1 MTTQRDTSN
10 WKQTPDGIAIPP
22 PSPDD
27 VLYEAE
33 DGVARIILNRPLVL
47 NAINRNVTRLLDAA
61 LDRAEGDDDVRAVI
75 VTGAG
80 RGIGRG
86 VAKLLAEEGAAVVVN
101 DLGGSVDGS
110 ESSATPADLVVGEI
124 KEDGGQAV
132 ASYDSVSEFASA
144 ARIVRTAIEE
154 FGRLDILVN
163 AAGILRDRMIFN
175 MSEEEWDS
183 VINVHLHGSFNMV
196 RHSVPHMIDQRYG
209 RIVLFSSISAL
220 GPPGQ
225 TNYSA
230 AKEGIVGLAR
240 SAASEL
246 QEHGITV
253 NAVYPGGRTRMVE
266 SIPESAVEWLREQ
279 AANRPGSYPVADL
292 VASPEPDEALV
303 PESNAPKIA
312 YLCTDAAADITGQV
326 IGTHGWGTALFS
338 PRRPVRAIHK
348 DGAWTLNELERL
360 VPISLTS
367 GLQNPS
373 PSDDG

>member
-1 MTTQRDTSN
+1 MGNRLTGR
-10 WKQTPDGIAIPP
+10 
-22 PSPDD
+22 
-27 VLYEAE
+27 
-33 DGVARIILNRPLVL
+33 VA
-47 NAINRNVTRLLDAA
+47 
-61 LDRAEGDDDVRAVI
+61 I

-80 RGIGRG
+80 RGIGRS

-132 ASYDSVSEFASA
+132 ASYDSVAEFGSA
-144 ARIVRTAIEE
+144 AQIVRTALDE

-183 VINVHLHGSFNMV
+183 VVNVHLNGSFNMV
-196 RHSVPHMIDQRYG
+196 RHSVPHMIERQHG

-220 GPPGQ
+220 GSPGQ

-240 SAASEL
+240 SAANEL
-246 QEHGITV
+246 RQHGITV

-279 AANRPGSYPVADL
+279 AASRPGSYPVADL

-303 PESNAPKIA
+303 PESNAPKIV
-312 YLCTDAAADITGQV
+312 YLCTDAAANITGQV
-326 IGTHGWGTALFS
+326 IGTHGWGTSLFS
-338 PRRPVRAIHK
+338 PRRPVKTIHK
-348 DGAWTLNELERL
+348 DAAWTLDELERL
-360 VPISLTS
+360 MPISLAM
-367 GLQNPS
+367 GLVNPS
-373 PSDDG
+373 PPDDD

>member
-1 MTTQRDTSN
+1 MGNRLTGR
-10 WKQTPDGIAIPP
+10 
-22 PSPDD
+22 
-27 VLYEAE
+27 
-33 DGVARIILNRPLVL
+33 VA
-47 NAINRNVTRLLDAA
+47 
-61 LDRAEGDDDVRAVI
+61 I

-86 VAKLLAEEGAAVVVN
+86 VAKLLAAEGAAVVVN

-110 ESSATPADLVVGEI
+110 QSSAAPADLIVGEI

-132 ASYDSVSEFASA
+132 ASYESVAEFNSASQ
-144 ARIVRTAIEE
+144 IVHTAIRE

-183 VINVHLHGSFNMV
+183 VIRVHLYGSFNMV
-196 RHSVPHMIDQRYG
+196 RHSVPHMIEQQHG

-220 GPPGQ
+220 GSPGQ

-240 SAASEL
+240 SAANAL
-246 QEHGITV
+246 KPNGITV
-253 NAVYPGGRTRMVE
+253 NAVYPGGRTRMVD

-279 AANRPGSYPVADL
+279 AEKRPGSYPVADL

-303 PESNAPKIA
+303 PESNAPKIV

-326 IGTHGWGTALFS
+326 IGTHGWGVSLFS
-338 PRRPVRAIHK
+338 PRRPVKSIHK
-348 DGAWTLNELERL
+348 DGAWTLDELERL
-360 VPISLTS
+360 IPISLTA

-373 PSDDG
+373 PGEDG

>member
-1 MTTQRDTSN
+1 MMGNRLTGR
-10 WKQTPDGIAIPP
+10 
-22 PSPDD
+22 
-27 VLYEAE
+27 
-33 DGVARIILNRPLVL
+33 VA
-47 NAINRNVTRLLDAA
+47 
-61 LDRAEGDDDVRAVI
+61 I

-110 ESSATPADLVVGEI
+110 ESSAAPADVVVGEI
-124 KEDGGQAV
+124 KEDGGHAV
-132 ASYDSVSEFASA
+132 ASYDSVAEFGSA
-144 ARIVRTAIEE
+144 RQIVQTALDE
-154 FGRLDILVN
+154 FGRLDILIN

-183 VINVHLHGSFNMV
+183 VVRVHLNGSFNMV
-196 RHSVPHMIDQRYG
+196 RHSVPHMIEQQRG

-220 GPPGQ
+220 GSPGQ

-246 QEHGITV
+246 RRHGITV

-266 SIPESAVEWLREQ
+266 SIPESAVDWLRDQ
-279 AANRPGSYPVADL
+279 AATRPGSYPVADL

-303 PESNAPKIA
+303 PESNAPKIV
-312 YLCTDAAADITGQV
+312 YLCTDAASDISGQV
-326 IGTHGWGTALFS
+326 IGTHGWGTSLFS
-338 PRRPVRAIHK
+338 PRRPLKSIHK
-348 DGAWTLNELERL
+348 DSAWTLAELERL
-360 VPISLTS
+360 VPISLTT
-367 GLQNPS
+367 GLANPS
-373 PSDDG
+373 PPDPD

>member
-1 MTTQRDTSN
+1 MD
-10 WKQTPDGIAIPP
+10 
-22 PSPDD
+22 
-27 VLYEAE
+27 
-33 DGVARIILNRPLVL
+33 
-47 NAINRNVTRLLDAA
+47 
-61 LDRAEGDDDVRAVI
+61 
-75 VTGAG
+75 
-80 RGIGRG
+80 
-86 VAKLLAEEGAAVVVN
+86 
-101 DLGGSVDGS
+101 
-110 ESSATPADLVVGEI
+110 
-124 KEDGGQAV
+124 
-132 ASYDSVSEFASA
+132 
-144 ARIVRTAIEE
+144 E

-183 VINVHLHGSFNMV
+183 VVRVHLHGSFNMV
-196 RHSVPHMIDQRYG
+196 RHSVPHMIDQRHG

-220 GPPGQ
+220 GSPGQ

-240 SAASEL
+240 SAACEL
-246 QEHGITV
+246 KEYGITV

-312 YLCTDAAADITGQV
+312 YLCTGAAANITGQV

-338 PRRPVRAIHK
+338 PRSPVKAIHK
-348 DGAWTLNELERL
+348 DGAWTLDELERL

-373 PSDDG
+373 PRDDG

>member
-1 MTTQRDTSN
+1 MGNRLTGR
-10 WKQTPDGIAIPP
+10 
-22 PSPDD
+22 
-27 VLYEAE
+27 
-33 DGVARIILNRPLVL
+33 VA
-47 NAINRNVTRLLDAA
+47 
-61 LDRAEGDDDVRAVI
+61 I

-110 ESSATPADLVVGEI
+110 ESSATPADLIVGEI

-132 ASYDSVSEFASA
+132 ASYDSVSEFDSA
-144 ARIVRTAIEE
+144 ERIVRTAIDEY
-154 FGRLDILVN
+154 GRLDILVN

-183 VINVHLHGSFNMV
+183 VVRVHLYGSFNMV
-196 RHSVPHMIDQRYG
+196 RRSVPHMIDQGHG

-220 GPPGQ
+220 GSPGQ

-279 AANRPGSYPVADL
+279 AADRPGSYPVADL

-303 PESNAPKIA
+303 PESNAPKIV
-312 YLCTDAAADITGQV
+312 YLCTDAAASITGQV
-326 IGTHGWGTALFS
+326 IGTHGWGTSLYS
-338 PRRPVRAIHK
+338 PRRPVKSLHK
-348 DGAWTLNELERL
+348 DGAWTLDELERL

-373 PSDDG
+373 PREDH